1 MGLVDPSGTV
11 VEDTRLAG
19 WCHTAFETRP
29 VPSVPSLIHQCTIDW
44 KSRWKDSEYEISA
57 SDQE

>member
-1 MGLVDPSGTV
+1 MGLVDTSGTV

-19 WCHTAFETRP
+19 ATQLLKP
-29 VPSVPSLIHQCTIDW
+29 GPSVPSLIHQCTIDW